1 MKRKRVSKSI
11 AFFLS
16 FLMLV
21 GGTKVLPVF
30 AGASNII
37 VDGKSFEKVLSGA
50 DWNNPNEDILVK
62 DGVLVFPKDSS
73 ADTSLISKMN
83 AKAYDDFEEVIR
95 AEMTMKITQ
104 LPKDETFILAF
115 GLGSLEAV
123 SGQAGNIEIEFTNNG
138 GLKAGIVAY
147 NEDGDKEVV
156 AQSKSCGSVGSVL
169 KVQAVVTVSGSCK
182 LMVNGKTVCAG
193 NIPVSGEGRFGI
205 LQTGSCG
212 AEISEMRIVT
222 HEYDRP
228 ENPDI
233 FEDFEN
239 ETMNVNALTAKMI
252 LNGSGP
258 RTGQYVE
265 EVDGNRVFRFQ
276 NVGESYLGT
285 LYQYSNFEMTF
296 DVLNLQRK
304 TEYDDDGNVKAYK
317 SQNFCIS
324 FGDESADYNGG
335 SYTQSTDLLI
345 FQSTSF
351 TSLTTPNNVNA
362 ATKGYPFGA
371 DTCDKDFTIKFS
383 VVDSVVT
390 ASIKWIDETE
400 FTEIIR
406 YQVSEETPT
415 GYVHIWTTG
424 TSSTFDIDNL
434 RIKNLDT
441 KPNLVEVEYKSGLI
455 TAPPDFAYEPLEHVY
470 EEESEEAA
478 GFVWNDYYMIP
489 CVAVVCILAFGIAL
503 VIKVIKQKGGKRHAQ
518 KNMEKSS

>member
-1 MKRKRVSKSI
+1 MKTKKVSKSI

-21 GGTKVLPVF
+21 GSTKVLPVF

-37 VDGKSFEKVLSGA
+37 VDSKSFEKELSGA
-50 DWNNPNEDILVK
+50 DWNNPNEDIIIK
-62 DGVLVFPKDSS
+62 DGVMIFPKDSED
-73 ADTSLISKMN
+73 DTSLISKIN
-83 AKAYDDFEEVIR
+83 AKSYDDFDEVIR

-115 GLGSLEAV
+115 GLGSLEAF
-123 SGQAGNIEIEFTNNG
+123 SGESGNIEIEFTNNG

-156 AQSKSCGSVGSVL
+156 AQPKACGAVGSTM

-182 LMVNGKTVCAG
+182 LVVNGKTVCAG

-212 AEISEMRIVT
+212 AEISEMRLVT

-239 ETMNVNALTAKMI
+239 ETINVNALTAKMI

-296 DVLNLQRK
+296 DVLNLQRT

-345 FQSTSF
+345 FQSTSL

-362 ATKGYPFGA
+362 GAKGYPFGSN
-371 DTCDKDFTIKFS
+371 TCDKDFTVKLTMI
-383 VVDSVVT
+383 DSVVT
-390 ASIKWIDETE
+390 GYLKWIDETE
-400 FTEIIR
+400 FTEIIK

-415 GYVHIWTTG
+415 GYIHIWTTG

-434 RIKNLDT
+434 SIKNLDT
-441 KPNLVEVEYKSGLI
+441 KPNLIEVEYKSGLI
-455 TAPPDFAYEPLEHVY
+455 TAPPDFAYEPLKHEY
-470 EEESEEAA
+470 EPAEEETA
-478 GFVWNDYYMIP
+478 GFVWNDYYLIP
-489 CVAVVCILAFGIAL
+489 SVAVVCLIAL
-503 VIKVIKQKGGKRHAQ
+503 CVALVVKSIKQKGGKQHA
-518 KNMEKSS
+518 E

>member
-1 MKRKRVSKSI
+1 MINEMKGIGKVDSFSILRTPVISSITDKLTTVKKETELRKVI
-11 AFFLS
+11 DAID
-16 FLMLV
+16 LV
-21 GGTKVLPVF
+21 TDGTKDI
-30 AGASNII
+30 AEYQDGENYK
-37 VDGKSFEKVLSGA
+37 VDDLNVSAA
-50 DWNNPNEDILVK
+50 DWD
-62 DGVLVFPKDSS
+62 
-73 ADTSLISKMN
+73 
-83 AKAYDDFEEVIR
+83 YIR
-95 AEMTMKITQ
+95 AARNST
-104 LPKDETFILAF
+104 A
-115 GLGSLEAV
+115 
-123 SGQAGNIEIEFTNNG
+123 TN
-138 GLKAGIVAY
+138 Y
-147 NEDGDKEVV
+147 
-156 AQSKSCGSVGSVL
+156 
-169 KVQAVVTVSGSCK
+169 
-182 LMVNGKTVCAG
+182 
-193 NIPVSGEGRFGI
+193 SGEGMFIPNYSDAKEGAKEFIKFMYSDEGYRI
-205 LQTGSCG
+205 YLDTLHIPLPLSLCEEEIDTTGWN
-212 AEISEMRIVT
+212 A
-222 HEYDRP
+222 
-228 ENPDI
+228 
-233 FEDFEN
+233 FE
-239 ETMNVNALTAKMI
+239 TALM
-252 LNGSGP
+252 
-258 RTGQYVE
+258 E
-265 EVDGNRVFRFQ
+265 EVMKSEQTVTSQMMN
-276 NVGESYLGT
+276 
-285 LYQYSNFEMTF
+285 
-296 DVLNLQRK
+296 
-304 TEYDDDGNVKAYK
+304 K

>member
-1 MKRKRVSKSI
+1 MKIKKIRKSVV
-11 AFFLS
+11 FFLS
-16 FLMLV
+16 ILMLV
-21 GGTKVLPVF
+21 GSTKVLQVF

-37 VDGKSFEKVLSGA
+37 IDGKSFEKELSGA
-50 DWNNPNEDILVK
+50 EWNNPNQDILIK
-62 DGVLVFPKDSS
+62 DGVLVFPKDST
-73 ADTSLISKMN
+73 DETSLISKMN
-83 AKAYDDFEEVIR
+83 AKAYEDFDEIIR
-95 AEMTMKITQ
+95 AELTMKITK

-115 GLGSLEAV
+115 GLGRVEAM
-123 SGQAGNIEIEFTNNG
+123 SGEAGNIEIEFTNNR
-138 GLKAGIVAY
+138 GLRAGIVAY
-147 NEDGDKEVV
+147 DDNEEKTVV
-156 AQSKSCGSVGSVL
+156 AKPKSCGSVGSTL
-169 KVQAVVTVSGSCK
+169 SVQAVVTTSGKCK
-182 LMVNGKTVCAG
+182 LTVNDRLICSG
-193 NIPVSGEGRFGI
+193 NIPVSGEGRFGV

-212 AEISEMRIVT
+212 AEISELRLVS
-222 HEYDRP
+222 HKYDRP
-228 ENPDI
+228 ENPNI

-239 ETMNVNALTAKMI
+239 ETLNVNTLTSRMI
-252 LNGSGP
+252 SNGSGP

-304 TEYDDDGNVKAYK
+304 TEYDDDGNVKAHK

-351 TSLTTPNNVNA
+351 TSLTTPNNANA

-434 RIKNLDT
+434 CIKNLDT
-441 KPNLVEVEYKSGLI
+441 KPNLIEVEYKSGLI
-455 TAPPDFAYEPLEHVY
+455 TAPPDFAYEPLEYVY
-470 EEESEEAA
+470 EEESEKAA

-518 KNMEKSS
+518 KNMEKNS